1 MEINLKLV
9 ISFLLPAVFMLP
21 LVACGGT
28 AAPLPTYTPYPT
40 YTPAPTPSPKVVV
53 KEVPVEDLVKVRSL
67 EETNKAL
74 EEYNAILEAKMA
86 ELEATNKKLE
96 DNNFALEATVAKLE
110 ATNKVLE
117 DNNVV
122 LEAKMAEL
130 KAASKAMAED
140 TKHTMASKLD
150 SAMKEELLALANN
163 RDAWFLA
170 SDITTEALEGL
181 YGSWSVICRNETSLA
196 DYKEAVYEKIRPW
209 VLESLEM
216 ELKDAQE
223 AKRYYN
229 VDSWSSPWAYVEQT
243 WKLGDKIVLGP
254 ELQLYLIESGAWRY
268 HDC

>member
-1 MEINLKLV
+1 MNLRSILQ
-9 ISFLLPAVFMLP
+9 LLSLAAFMLV
-21 LVACGGT
+21 LVGCDEGSKRDEPRRAS
-28 AAPLPTYTPYPT
+28 LPPT
-40 YTPAPTPSPKVVV
+40 DI
-53 KEVPVEDLVKVRSL
+53 E
-67 EETNKAL
+67 
-74 EEYNAILEAKMA
+74 
-86 ELEATNKKLE
+86 
-96 DNNFALEATVAKLE
+96 
-110 ATNKVLE
+110 
-117 DNNVV
+117 
-122 LEAKMAEL
+122 
-130 KAASKAMAED
+130 
-140 TKHTMASKLD
+140 LD

-196 DYKEAVYEKIRPW
+196 DYKGVVYERVRPW
-209 VLESLEM
+209 VLEMLKM

-223 AKRYYN
+223 ANRYYN